1 MESKPHVII
10 DNSSCY
16 IKGGFS
22 EEAFPRCVFPNCI
35 GFPKDDNYYDDFF
48 IGSEVQDKFSLLKNV
63 NYPIENG
70 VITNWDNMEKFL
82 TIYLHMN

>member
-16 IKGGFS
+16 IKGGFTVEDS
-22 EEAFPRCVFPNCI
+22 PRCVFPNCI

-48 IGSEVQDKFSLLKNV
+48 IG
-63 NYPIENG
+63 
-70 VITNWDNMEKFL
+70 
-82 TIYLHMN
+82 